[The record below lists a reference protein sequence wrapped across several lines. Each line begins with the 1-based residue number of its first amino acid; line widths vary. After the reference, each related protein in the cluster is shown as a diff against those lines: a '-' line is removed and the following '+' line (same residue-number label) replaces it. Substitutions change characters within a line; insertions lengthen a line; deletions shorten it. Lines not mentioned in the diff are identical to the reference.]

1 MSNSLEEENK
11 NQEAPEA
18 EFQNSDA
25 AIKNDSKNNTKDDSI
40 IEYRVAA
47 KTPVPQLASAI
58 SKCFL
63 EARLAKKKFIVRA
76 LGQEPINQAL
86 KGIIRATSMLAQNGH
101 YIAIKPFWID
111 DIEKEKAGNLNVMG
125 FKIIE
130 TN

>member
-25 AIKNDSKNNTKDDSI
+25 AIKNDIKDGSI

>member
-11 NQEAPEA
+11 NKETTEA

-25 AIKNDSKNNTKDDSI
+25 AIKNDIKDDSI

>member
-18 EFQNSDA
+18 ELQKSDA
-25 AIKNDSKNNTKDDSI
+25 TIKNDIKDDSI